1 MTRFQHLSALL
12 FAFALACH
20 PAERGA
26 SRTTPSEA
34 HGKTAAVA
42 PVAPVPHLAE
52 RAFDVAQRGRPL
64 ESVELLLR
72 ELTERLRAQPWGD
85 PLLTA
90 DSVVAALEL
99 ETTLE
104 DVCAWRLA
112 AEALEGAKPFPPATP
127 PELAAQLDLVLAR
140 SLVRCDRLEEAL
152 ALTRAGGALISW
164 RMIGPFAN
172 ERGGGFDTEYEPEKS
187 LDYAAELRGKERE
200 VRWRANPTPS
210 APLGNLVLHD
220 MLRPNQQSV
229 AYLATAVRV
238 DEPREVVLALG
249 SSGAVKV
256 WHGDTLVHSNKV
268 QRPYH
273 RDQDRVAIALHE
285 GWNSLVVKVA
295 VEDRT
300 GWIFTA
306 RLTEL
311 DGQPLK
317 GFSQDASQAPS
328 ANRATRA
335 ASATPAASTRE
346 QLERLS
352 ADPEAAAQHA
362 RAQRSLALLHICS
375 HPDDTAAHS
384 AKKHAEAA
392 LALTPDDPLT
402 LYLVARANEAAQGET
417 IEEVRHNERL
427 APLKRVVELD
437 PTHFGAL
444 ADLAVFYR
452 DLNPIPKLVDDYSKR
467 ALATAPNSFRALTL
481 RAHTLDALGRHV
493 EALPMWRA
501 SRETR
506 EGAYLPDAIAA
517 KAEDQRERGELE
529 AELRTLESA
538 LAAGVREASV
548 YGALMQLHLRH
559 GDLEA
564 YLATTNAWLERA
576 PHNVSTMVNAAH
588 KLEFG
593 GAPARA
599 REMLERAFEVC
610 PEEADIAVGFSRL
623 AQREGDL
630 VEADRWLAEVVRLA
644 PGYDKARRQRQV
656 LVEQEQE
663 RFETPYRWDALER
676 VTAARGEFDASEQVQ
691 VVDRT
696 TVWRVNTDGSEH
708 MYEHLLLQVRNS
720 GGVKSLDNY
729 WIVYP
734 GDSTLQ
740 VYNLRVV
747 RPDGSFE
754 RAPPPRGRDQSFSGG
769 HARYFDLPNLAV
781 GDYVDIEYR
790 IDQRQA
796 DVFGQYF
803 GARHTFYA
811 DHPDPLAP
819 VERAE
824 LIVLAPRDVPIYSK
838 AHNGD
843 GLEHSVEDVGDD
855 SRAYRW
861 VARDLKRPTP
871 QTAMPARI
879 EFAPTVDVSTYE
891 SWEAF
896 ANWWWSF
903 IEKEFVTT
911 QAMKDKVAELT
922 AGLTDEMD
930 KVRAIARF
938 VGQEIRYNAWSF
950 GTHGYEPF
958 SAATIFERR
967 FGDCK
972 DKSILLR
979 QLLAEIG
986 VHAHPV
992 LINAQH
998 RRPEEKLDVAMV
1010 GHFNHCI
1017 AYVPPTDERPGFYL
1031 DATADRNPIEYLRE
1045 DDQGAKVLHVDAG
1058 KSSIERI
1065 DYTAAR
1071 ENALVRE
1078 YEVALGENGRGAIQL
1093 ADRSVGSFG
1102 VQLRYGFGGEKGD
1115 VNKRAAELL
1124 ARAFGKVEIGEVQ
1137 TSVLED
1143 IGAPARVDVR
1153 FEATNLWTSDAA
1165 GQHLRLGFDELPF
1178 LDIAREPAA
1187 EREWEIVLD
1196 RPLELRTSVLYRL
1209 PEGARIANLPSD
1221 ARVSCDG
1228 LLEYELSTQRTEG
1241 GVRVERRFTL
1251 IDRRIPTARYAD
1263 FQDALREIQSAETR
1277 EIVFTTGPVEAS
1289 AKENK

>member
-1 MTRFQHLSALL
+1 MKHLHRLVALSVL
-12 FAFALACH
+12 ALAACSS
-20 PAERGA
+20 ERA
-26 SRTTPSEA
+26 SQAPQTPPSA
-34 HGKTAAVA
+34 AQRVAVA
-42 PVAPVPHLAE
+42 PTPQLA
-52 RAFDVAQRGRPL
+52 RR
-64 ESVELLLR
+64 
-72 ELTERLRAQPWGD
+72 
-85 PLLTA
+85 
-90 DSVVAALEL
+90 ALEL
-99 ETTLE
+99 EHAGRTL
-104 DVCAWRLA
+104 
-112 AEALEGAKPFPPATP
+112 EALELLVAELDQRLHARSWDDPALLDDSIVAAEQLERLLESLEAWGQVVDALSAAKPFAPQTP
-127 PELAAQLDLVLAR
+127 PELAAQLDLVLTR
-140 SLVRCDRLEEAL
+140 GLLRMGRIDDAL
-152 ALTRAGGALISW
+152 ALTRASGVLTDW
-164 RMIGPFAN
+164 RIVGPFAN
-172 ERGGGFDTEYEPEKS
+172 ERGGGFDTAYEPESS
-187 LDYAAELRGKERE
+187 LDFSAVMRGKERE
-200 VRWRANPTPS
+200 VSWRANPTPQQ
-210 APLGNLVLHD
+210 PLGVLVLSD
-220 MLRPNQQSV
+220 MLRPNEQSV

-249 SSGAVKV
+249 SSGALKV
-256 WHGDTLVHSNKV
+256 WHGATLVHASKV
-268 QRPYH
+268 HRPGH
-273 RDQDRVAIALHE
+273 RDQERVTLALHE
-285 GWNSLVVKVA
+285 GWNRILVKTG
-295 VEDRT
+295 VEERVN
-300 GWIFTA
+300 WLFTA

-311 DGQPLK
+311 DGRPLR
-317 GFSQDASQAPS
+317 GLRQDSSQAPS
-328 ANRATRA
+328 APSEVAKAAATASPSLRARLEARA
-335 ASATPAASTRE
+335 ADTTAPQAA
-346 QLERLS
+346 LE
-352 ADPEAAAQHA
+352 
-362 RAQRSLALLHICS
+362 AQRLLALHHMHV
-375 HPDDTAAHS
+375 HPDDTAAQS

-392 LALTPDDPLT
+392 LALAPQDVFT
-402 LYLVARANEAAQGET
+402 LYIAAQANRPEPGAT
-417 IEEVRHNERL
+417 IAEVRHNERL
-427 APLKRVVELD
+427 APLRRVLELAPTHTAAHLDLAEFYSDLD
-437 PTHFGAL
+437 PIPRL
-444 ADLAVFYR
+444 ADEHSR
-452 DLNPIPKLVDDYSKR
+452 R
-467 ALATAPNSFRALTL
+467 ALESAPECSAALNRRAAVL
-481 RAHTLDALGRHV
+481 REAGRDA
-493 EALPMWRA
+493 EAQLLYERLRA
-501 SRETR
+501 SREGQLR
-506 EGAYLPDAIAA
+506 SWVVADAAA
-517 KAEDQRERGELE
+517 WLRWRGDAAGQRRHLE
-529 AELRTLESA
+529 AALARGVCERPVIDA
-538 LAAGVREASV
+538 LAA
-548 YGALMQLHLRH
+548 LHLAAEDVEQLVRV
-559 GDLEA
+559 A
-564 YLATTNAWLERA
+564 NIWRARA
-576 PHNVSTMVNAAH
+576 PQDAEFLLGTARQLESLGELGAAR
-588 KLEFG
+588 EWID
-593 GAPARA
+593 AARA
-599 REMLERAFEVC
+599 VC
-610 PEEADIAVGFSRL
+610 PEHPRAALALSRL

-630 VEADRWLAEVVRLA
+630 EAADRWLAEVLRLD

-676 VTAARGEFDASEQVQ
+676 VAAARGELDASEQVQ

-696 TVWRVNTDGSEH
+696 TIWRVNTDGSEH
-708 MYEHLLLQVRNS
+708 MYEHVLLQVRNP

-754 RAPPPRGRDQSFSGG
+754 RAPPPRGRDQVFSGG
-769 HARYFDLPNLAV
+769 QARYFDLPNLAV
-781 GDYVDIEYR
+781 GDFVDIEYR
-790 IDQRQA
+790 VDQRQA

-803 GARHTFYA
+803 GARHEFYA
-811 DHPDPLAP
+811 DEPDPLAP

-838 AHNGD
+838 AHNGAK
-843 GLEHSVEDVGDD
+843 LEHTIEDVGDD
-855 SRAYRW
+855 LRAYRW
-861 VARDLKRPTP
+861 IARDLRRPTP

-922 AGLTDEMD
+922 AGLSDEMD

-938 VGQEIRYNAWSF
+938 VGQEIRYNAWAF

-979 QLLAEIG
+979 QMLAEIG
-986 VHAHPV
+986 VHSHPV

-998 RRPEEKLDVAMV
+998 RRPEEKLDIAMV

-1017 AYVPPTDERPGFYL
+1017 AYVPPTDQRPGFYL

-1058 KSSIERI
+1058 KSSIEKI

-1078 YEVALGENGRGAIQL
+1078 YEVALGESGRGAVRL
-1093 ADRSVGSFG
+1093 ADNSVGAFG

-1124 ARAFGKVEIGEVQ
+1124 ASAFGKVEIGEVQ

-1165 GQHLRLGFDELPF
+1165 GQRLRLSFDELPF
-1178 LDIAREPAA
+1178 LDVAREPAA

-1196 RPLELRTSVLYRL
+1196 RPLEMRTSVLYRL
-1209 PEGARIANLPSD
+1209 PEGARITSLPSD
-1221 ARVSCDG
+1221 ARVSCEG
-1228 LLEYELSTQRTEG
+1228 LVEYELKTEPTEG